1 MIRIVICFLFVSQF
15 LFSNN
20 NSVFVEFNK
29 ISFDEYKLQKM
40 VEVEL
45 NNIFIQPEKKNFL
58 YGTALNDLIN
68 KFSKSNHISLK
79 IKRSKERENELKIS
93 FSNWPVIKLA
103 KSKAEL
109 MLPPGLYL
117 RSKIISSTE
126 FDLYSEKIDSK

>member
-20 NSVFVEFNK
+20 NSVFVEFKK

-45 NNIFIQPEKKNFL
+45 NNIFVKQEKKNFL
-58 YGTALNDLIN
+58 YGTGLSDLIN

-79 IKRSKERENELKIS
+79 IKRSNERENELKIS
-93 FSNWPVIKLA
+93 FSKSSLA
-103 KSKAEL
+103 L
-109 MLPPGLYL
+109 RYML
-117 RSKIISSTE
+117 
-126 FDLYSEKIDSK
+126 D

>member
-45 NNIFIQPEKKNFL
+45 NNIFVQPEKKNFL

-79 IKRSKERENELKIS
+79 IKRSKKRENELKIS
-93 FSNWPVIKLA
+93 FSKSSLA
-103 KSKAEL
+103 LKY
-109 MLPPGLYL
+109 ML
-117 RSKIISSTE
+117 
-126 FDLYSEKIDSK
+126 D